1 MRASQVVFSCSGAT
15 KRMSPLAGD
24 KFLLI
29 FMRKTLLEHHIEQA
43 LDAGLGYIIL
53 VGNRRST
60 GGLEGILQ
68 PFPQA
73 RICPAV

>member
-1 MRASQVVFSCSGAT
+1 MC
-15 KRMSPLAGD
+15 PLAGD
-24 KFLLI
+24 KFLLT
-29 FMRKTLLEHHIEQA
+29 FVGNTLLEHHIEQA
-43 LDAGLGYIIL
+43 LDVGLGYIIL
-53 VGNRRST
+53 MGNRRSN